1 MPVENVTSIP
11 RLFLISF
18 LIIDFILSP
27 FVVRYLL
34 TRIAKIEISYW
45 WCLLYTNM
53 VGFIVERVGQLLLW
67 LYNCNNFGNT
77 LFCKM
82 YYSKSIWNFTVTVW
96 QLPFSLLFLY
106 ILVKFIKKQNV
117 STKQYIEVVILFLIY
132 KRLEGVILF
141 WNMFQ

>member
-1 MPVENVTSIP
+1 MPVENATGIP

-27 FVVRYLL
+27 FVFRYLL

-45 WCLLYTNM
+45 WCLLYINV
-53 VGFIVERVGQLLLW
+53 VGFTVERVDQFLLQ
-67 LYNCNNFGNT
+67 LYNCNNQDST

-82 YYSKSIWNFTVTVW
+82 YNSKSIWNSTATLW
-96 QLPFSLLFLY
+96 QLPLSLLFLY
-106 ILVKFIKKQNV
+106 ILVKFIKKQNIR
-117 STKQYIEVVILFLIY
+117 TKQYIGVVILFLIY
-132 KRLEGVILF
+132 KRLEGVVLF